1 MPKYFSHKY
10 ICHNKC
16 SYGKSIIANRNKTKN
31 YFTDFFSRRMFRG
44 TLVRSF
50 DVFYDTIYFMSFVSI
65 IFLGTQNKQSK
76 KVREEWKIHVS
87 LNIRLK
93 VHFFN
98 SKWIQKKKKKLN
110 FYKMRWN
117 WVFATYS
124 NLLIPVSLQ
133 PFQTGDLTEFNEI
146 AQTTGVEYQS
156 LWQRLKF
163 FTAS

>member
-1 MPKYFSHKY
+1 MAKVLKQIEIKQKITSQIFFQEG
-10 ICHNKC
+10 CFA
-16 SYGKSIIANRNKTKN
+16 ANWFVHLT
-31 YFTDFFSRRMFRG
+31 F
-44 TLVRSF
+44 
-50 DVFYDTIYFMSFVSI
+50 FYDTIYFMSFVSI

-76 KVREEWKIHVS
+76 KVRKEWKIHVL